1 MPTMVNSWN
10 EWDPLKR
17 VILGR
22 PEGTSTPAPAPDY
35 YPIDDEGEP
44 ALTCGPLD
52 DEKVAAANEQMDH
65 FAAVLESRGIVVDRV
80 TIHPA
85 MRLGQPLWNP
95 DWACLYP
102 YGANN
107 PRDTAIVVGNEI
119 VEAPVAKRS
128 RWYEYL
134 SLRPVFERYLKED
147 PEFLWTSAPRP
158 RLTDESYV
166 DGYFHNFHNVWS
178 DEERLRRLHDW
189 EFQLTEKEPLFD
201 AADGLRCG
209 KDVFW
214 QASTTTNR
222 TGFDWVRRHFAARG
236 IRVHLAQFEG
246 DLRPWH
252 IDANMAVVR
261 PGLAIYNA
269 QMPPRTPEFTELF
282 KKNDWELV
290 PGAVPEGGT
299 SPDVVA
305 CGGFF
310 ENMSWVAINCLMLDQ
325 HTACCPAHE
334 TAHMELLTTLDVN
347 VIPIAYDHVLEFGGS
362 LHCTTLDVC
371 REGSCED
378 YFPRQI
384 AGY

>member
-1 MPTMVNSWN
+1 MPTIVNSWN
-10 EWDPLKR
+10 EWD
-17 VILGR
+17 LGR
-22 PEGTSTPAPAPDY
+22 PEGTSVPAPDPGY
-35 YPIDDEGEP
+35 WPIDDGGAP

-65 FAAVLESRGIVVDRV
+65 FAAVLESRGVVVDRV
-80 TIHPA
+80 EIHPS
-85 MRLGQPLWNP
+85 MRLGQPISTS
-95 DWACLYP
+95 DWACPYQ

-107 PRDTAIVVGNEI
+107 PRDTALVVGNEI

-134 SLRPVFERYLKED
+134 SLRPVLERYLKED

-166 DGYFHNFHNVWS
+166 DGYFDDFHNAWS
-178 DEERLRRLHDW
+178 AEERLRKLHDW

-209 KDVFW
+209 RDIFW

-222 TGFDWVRRHFAARG
+222 TGFDWVKRYFAARG
-236 IRVHLAQFEG
+236 VRVHLTQFEG

-252 IDANMAVVR
+252 IDANLAIVR

-269 QMPPRTPEFTELF
+269 QMPPRTPEFFELL
-282 KKNDWELV
+282 KANDWELV
-290 PGAVPEGGT
+290 PGALPADGKETGGA
-299 SPDVVA
+299 VA

-310 ENMSWVAINCLMLDQ
+310 ENLSWVAINCLMLDPG
-325 HTACCPAHE
+325 TACCPAHE
-334 TAHMELLTTLDVN
+334 TAHMDLLSTLGVE
-347 VIPIAYDHVLEFGGS
+347 VIPIPYDRVLEFGGS
-362 LHCTTLDVC
+362 LHCTTLDVY

-378 YFPRQI
+378 YFPQQI
-384 AGY
+384 GGF